1 MTEAEKAKKEKKAAY
16 DKAYREKKKAEK
28 ITAAKTDVKK
38 KATPIKAKPEV
49 VATKKKATIKSEKE
63 TKVIETFTKEFG
75 FPVRL
80 YWNRNI
86 DQENS
91 SCARPNTELTF
102 EKIGEVKGE
111 DLYRVRRGKRNFF
124 TVKSEL
130 SEK

>member
-1 MTEAEKAKKEKKAAY
+1 MTEAEKKAKKAAY
-16 DKAYREKKKAEK
+16 DREYRARKKAEK
-28 ITAAKTDVKK
+28 LAAEEAAKS
-38 KATPIKAKPEV
+38 KPEV
-49 VATKKKATIKSEKE
+49 VAIKKEKPTKKEK
-63 TKVIETFTKEFG
+63 KVVETFTETFG

-80 YWNRNI
+80 YWNRSI
-86 DQENS
+86 EEENS

-130 SEK
+130 AEK

>member
-1 MTEAEKAKKEKKAAY
+1 MTEAEKKAKKAAY
-16 DKAYREKKKAEK
+16 DREYRARKKAEK
-28 ITAAKTDVKK
+28 LASETSSTS
-38 KATPIKAKPEV
+38 KPEV
-49 VATKKKATIKSEKE
+49 VAIKKKETTKKEKS
-63 TKVIETFTKEFG
+63 VVETFTETFG

-86 DQENS
+86 EEENS

-130 SEK
+130 AEK